1 MAPFPLE
8 IFLGKFGAY
17 LVYLFIG
24 MAFGAVLEM
33 AGFAH
38 SPKLAAQFYFKDM
51 TVLKVMFTAIV
62 VAMTLIVLASGL
74 QLLDV
79 SRLWVNPTYLW
90 PGIIGGLIM
99 GLGFIIG
106 GFCPGT
112 SLVALA
118 TLRIDGLFFSLGV
131 LTGIFFFGET
141 VDSFALFRNSSYLGR
156 LTIPDWLGLGAGPV
170 VVIIVLMALFMF
182 WGGEQLEK
190 KFGNL
195 NAPAPKWKIPAAAAL
210 LLGAIFT
217 VFIGQPSAMD
227 KWNKIAPQKE
237 AALLEREIQIHP
249 GELLSLMNDETKNL
263 VMLDMRPE
271 TDYNIFHLRDAE
283 RITNEELSN
292 LAIDLLNEPA
302 NTVIVLMSND
312 EDLATT
318 AWKILTAS
326 SVPNIYIL
334 EGGVNYWLDIFKNN
348 EFTKSWD
355 PQASS
360 SEELTHTFPAALGYR
375 HIAADPDYDHLKEKL
390 QFTPK
395 VKLVTKVRRQ
405 GGCG

>member
-1 MAPFPLE
+1 MAPFPIE
-8 IFLGKFGAY
+8 VVFGKFGAY
-17 LVYLFIG
+17 LVYLLIG

-51 TVLKVMFTAIV
+51 TVLKVMFTAII
-62 VAMTLIVLASGL
+62 VAMVLIFLTSGL
-74 QLLDV
+74 QLLDY
-79 SRLWVNPTYLW
+79 SRVWVNPTYLW
-90 PGIIGGLIM
+90 PGIIGGLLM
-99 GLGFIIG
+99 GFGFIIG

-141 VDSFALFRNSSYLGR
+141 VDYFTMFWNSSYLGR
-156 LTIPDWLGLGAGPV
+156 YTIPDWLGIGAGPV
-170 VVIIVLMALFMF
+170 VALIVLMALFMF

-190 KFGNL
+190 KFTKKS
-195 NAPAPKWKIPAAAAL
+195 ASSPKWKIPAAAAL
-210 LLGAIFT
+210 LFAAILT

-237 AALLEREIQIHP
+237 SMLLEREIQIHP

-263 VMLDMRPE
+263 VMLDVRPE
-271 TDYNIFHLRDAE
+271 TDYNIFHLRDAK
-283 RITNEELSN
+283 RITNKELPN

-312 EDLATT
+312 ETLSST

-326 SVPNIYIL
+326 SVSNLYIL
-334 EGGVNYWLDIFKNN
+334 EGGINYWLDIFKNN
-348 EFTKSWD
+348 EYTKSWD
-355 PQASS
+355 PQANRT
-360 SEELTHTFPAALGYR
+360 EELTHTFPAALGSR
-375 HIAADPDYDHLKEKL
+375 HIAADPDYDHLKVKVL
-390 QFTPK
+390 FTPK

-405 GGCG
+405 GGCS